1 MARAAVMAGR
11 FETALDHIDQLLAMR
26 SRFSVRLLEL
36 DPIWDPLRD
45 LPRYRT
51 LVERGAR

>member
-26 SRFSVRLLEL
+26 CRFSVRSLEL

-45 LPRYRT
+45 QPRYRT